1 MRMRICLASI
11 VAVSALNHVEIAFAL
26 PQEGEKTP
34 QRDGDR
40 SRFQDRGGQQGR
52 RGGQQRSGN
61 DPFTRSPQM
70 AEGNTIRGWDTL
82 QVHTTDGTKVN
93 VSELVPPEG
102 RLVVVNGCM
111 TCPKFLISYSGVEA
125 IAKDYAEDPNTKFI
139 FLYKTLAHPENNGF
153 VQAFALEERLAQART
168 AKTRLK
174 NTIPFYVDGMDNSAL
189 QAFGNSPNSE
199 VVIDS
204 NGKILH
210 CKGWCDGAVLR
221 SAMKKIA
228 GPTETT
234 TRAEDLGLPSFRGV
248 SRSSGKAAPRVR
260 PTEPLSALRI
270 EPANSTEPYF
280 VKLRAEAGRGVL
292 SNSAGKSEIYLG
304 FHLDPVHDVH
314 WNNLV
319 DPVTYTISAPEG
331 VTVTPATG
339 TGPKVSAPTDTD
351 PREFLG
357 SVDGWNDQGPLTVKV
372 VYYACSD
379 GNGDDAKAFC
389 RKIEQTY
396 VVHRERDRNAGTV
409 QSRSRGPGGRG
420 GGRGNMGQG
429 QNGADRMMRMD
440 TNGDGKISA
449 EEAKGTPMERR
460 FDMMDRNG
468 DGELDNAEL
477 EQMRQRLR
485 NRGGSGGD
493 RGNGRNRRG
502 GERPPQRP
510 SPPL

>member
-1 MRMRICLASI
+1 M
-11 VAVSALNHVEIAFAL
+11 
-26 PQEGEKTP
+26 
-34 QRDGDR
+34 
-40 SRFQDRGGQQGR
+40 
-52 RGGQQRSGN
+52 
-61 DPFTRSPQM
+61 
-70 AEGNTIRGWDTL
+70 
-82 QVHTTDGTKVN
+82 
-93 VSELVPPEG
+93 
-102 RLVVVNGCM
+102 
-111 TCPKFLISYSGVEA
+111 
-125 IAKDYAEDPNTKFI
+125 
-139 FLYKTLAHPENNGF
+139 
-153 VQAFALEERLAQART
+153 EERLAQART

-204 NGKILH
+204 TGKILH
-210 CKGWCDGAVLR
+210 SKGWCDGAALR

-248 SRSSGKAAPRVR
+248 SRSSGKAVPRVR

-270 EPANSTEPYF
+270 EPADSTEPYF

-292 SNSAGKSEIYLG
+292 SNSAGKSELYLG
-304 FHLDPVHDVH
+304 FHLDPIHDVH

-331 VTVTPATG
+331 VTITPTTG
-339 TGPKVSAPTDTD
+339 TGPKVSASTDTD

-372 VYYACSD
+372 IYYGCSD

-396 VVHRERDRNAGTV
+396 VVHRERDRNAGMV
-409 QSRSRGPGGRG
+409 QSRGRGPGGRGGG

-429 QNGADRMMRMD
+429 QNGDERMMRMD

-460 FDMMDRNG
+460 FDMLDRNG
-468 DGELDNAEL
+468 DGELDTAEL
-477 EQMRQRLR
+477 EQMRQRFR

-493 RGNGRNRRG
+493 RGNGRSRGRRG